1 MHCTTMTTTDHPEP
15 ERNFQMNVSRPT
27 RLAAV
32 SCSLVLLSACASF
45 RTADIELDTASRQ
58 IATGDITLTA
68 DDAGVPK
75 ATITPQGDFLV
86 AGKSVAPSPEQRD
99 EILGYRAQYIDIAQ
113 RGIAIG
119 REGVEV
125 GRHAVAPMIF
135 AALFGASDEDID
147 ASMDKRLAGVREA
160 TAKLCDRLPA
170 LMQAQQQLATDLP
183 EFRPYASLTRKKI
196 DDCRKDVAD
205 DFDMASKDDD
215 Q

>member
-1 MHCTTMTTTDHPEP
+1 
-15 ERNFQMNVSRPT
+15 MNVSRPT
-27 RLAAV
+27 RLAAL

-45 RTADIELDTASRQ
+45 RTADGDLDTASRQ

-86 AGKSVAPSPEQRD
+86 AGKSVEPSPQQRD

-119 REGVEV
+119 REGIDV

-135 AALFGASDEDID
+135 AALFGASDKDID
-147 ASMDKRLAGVREA
+147 ASMNKRLAGVREA
-160 TAKLCDRLPA
+160 TAKLCDRMPA
-170 LMQAQQQLATDLP
+170 LMAAQQQLATDLP
-183 EFRPYASLTRKKI
+183 AFKPYATLTPKKI
-196 DDCRKDVAD
+196 DDCRKDAAESLD
-205 DFDMASKDDD
+205 IAGTRDNGR
-215 Q
+215 